1 MDVIAPYWVDE
12 NEWEK
17 TKLDSDIIQNVHLNS
32 SLRPSLKEWRAYFK
46 WLLEIVGYPENE
58 VALIKKQK
66 SRHRRI
72 SVRVCMFLHF
82 HRMGIPSDQIT
93 IGNFATPAGWRKQKR
108 RAWKKASFVYV
119 PSVDKSVDWWCSAE
133 PEVNIHI
140 F

>member
-1 MDVIAPYWVDE
+1 MEVIAPYWVDE

-72 SVRVCMFLHF
+72 SVRVCMFLHSSPCAVQRGGFQGDTETRAF
-82 HRMGIPSDQIT
+82 HRSCAYPSERQT
-93 IGNFATPAGWRKQKR
+93 M
-108 RAWKKASFVYV
+108 
-119 PSVDKSVDWWCSAE
+119 PSIYYLTL
-133 PEVNIHI
+133 NL
-140 F
+140 